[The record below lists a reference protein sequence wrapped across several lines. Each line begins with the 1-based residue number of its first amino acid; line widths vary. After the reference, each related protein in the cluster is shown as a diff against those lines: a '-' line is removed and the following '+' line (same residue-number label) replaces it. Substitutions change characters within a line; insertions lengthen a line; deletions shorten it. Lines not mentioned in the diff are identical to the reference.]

1 MKIDLKIVS
10 YKLSLVM
17 EQDSLEQIASLL
29 RLMLLGSTSK
39 NTEVLFPLKK
49 KKKKSFSLL
58 KILYLE
64 C

>member
-1 MKIDLKIVS
+1 
-10 YKLSLVM
+10 M

-29 RLMLLGSTSK
+29 RLMFLGSTSE

-49 KKKKSFSLL
+49 KKKNNFSLL

-64 C
+64 W